1 MTVKRLSRIGS
12 TSGYLSYTLD
22 RGQKHKELDPATPH
36 ELIDCRDPQ
45 LIMDNSRAITVAGDN
60 VDPYDPEGDFSL
72 IRAKFDKKTPKNQ
85 AGSYVLSL
93 DDQAMRELSSHL
105 RQELGHYPS
114 DIEKFDEIAQMG
126 LELGELV
133 AGNGNRKIGKDQY
146 QIAVQ
151 THWKPNNYHAHIEV
165 ATINL
170 DTGTKDMN
178 YERDELTKLYG
189 YADQVYQERGLT
201 TGAGLEVIRDKEG
214 HRITQRKGGYD
225 AQHQGS
231 RVDQLTKKGKYSYVD
246 DLNYQFELV
255 ISKAKDKKD
264 AIKQLKE
271 KKITVDQWDDYHK
284 FIKLHWEEIKTDIMG
299 RRRTEDGHYEKYIK
313 QAKGTSSR
321 SIRLKTYTREQADHE
336 LEQPTYRRL
345 YTDRLLAD
353 RRRKYIFSGEPNK
366 IAQAQQ
372 EAIDQMMSKE
382 QKSAPKATT
391 RKPTITKRSLSLEPE
406 LTLESTSQQQKPK
419 TKAPKIAESK
429 NKVSADKTPLTQALI
444 VELLTQQQKALAK
457 NKHAKELL
465 SAYKAG
471 LVGDDLA
478 TAKAN
483 AQRLMAKKQEELELE
498 ERLRQR
504 EEEAQQESKSELTET
519 EKEYLQWRRS
529 QGLDR

>member
-133 AGNGNRKIGKDQY
+133 AGNGNQEIGKEQY

-201 TGAGLEVIRDKEG
+201 TGAGLEVIRDKDG

-225 AQHQGS
+225 VKHQGS

-255 ISKAKDKKD
+255 ISKAKNKKD

-271 KKITVDQWDDYHK
+271 KKISVDQWDNSHK
-284 FIKLHWEEIKTDIMG
+284 FIKLHWDELKTDIMG

-313 QAKGTSSR
+313 QAKGTPSR

-336 LEQPTYRRL
+336 LEQPTSRRL

-353 RRRKYIFSGEPNK
+353 RRRKYMFSGQPDK

-372 EAIDQMMSKE
+372 KAIDQVMFKE
-382 QKSAPKATT
+382 HKSAPKETT
-391 RKPTITKRSLSLEPE
+391 RKPTITKRSLELE
-406 LTLESTSQQQKPK
+406 LTLESTSQRPKPK
-419 TKAPKIAESK
+419 TKAPKIVESK
-429 NKVSADKTPLTQALI
+429 NELSNDKTPLTQALI
-444 VELLTQQQKALAK
+444 AELLAQQQKALAK

-483 AQRLMAKKQEELELE
+483 AQRLMAKKQEELKLVEK
-498 ERLRQR
+498 LR
-504 EEEAQQESKSELTET
+504 QQESQSKLTEK